1 MSPEEI
7 LVSVI
12 VGLLVNEA
20 CDVSPWCAHYLVRW
34 SVRLRYANPE
44 RRRIRGD
51 ELVALIDERPGKVLK
66 LGTGLGFLAAALPVW
81 LHRVAPVIFHA
92 LAQRWSPEA
101 PELQP
106 TESLRLA
113 LTDLASARE
122 AALVIGDVLSTK
134 DGWGGLVT
142 VSGPWGSGKTKLV
155 GDALKVVSRP
165 RIVSYNPW
173 MMSASDTGKNAMDG
187 LPKKIRASNWRL
199 AGAARAFERY
209 LRTVPPGEHQSRSP
223 APDELEALRR
233 LARKLRRL
241 SRPMVVV
248 IDDIDRV
255 RSEEAVQV
263 FEVVA
268 RTAGL
273 PQLRYLMSFDQS
285 SLARVLP
292 PGLLD
297 RCISKLEV
305 NLDWGIL
312 RRRPVTAGNTWVP

>member
-20 CDVSPWCAHYLVRW
+20 CDVSPWCAHHLVRW

-51 ELVALIDERPGKVLK
+51 ELVALIDERPGKLIK
-66 LGTGLGFLAAALPVW
+66 LGTGLGFLTTAVPVW
-81 LHRVAPVIFHA
+81 LQRIAPAVFHA
-92 LAQRWSPEA
+92 VAQRWSPEA
-101 PELQP
+101 QAFQP
-106 TESLRLA
+106 TESVRLA
-113 LTDLASARE
+113 LTDLTAVRDVIP
-122 AALVIGDVLSTK
+122 VIGDVLSTK
-134 DGWGGLVT
+134 DGRGGLVM

-155 GDALKVVSRP
+155 HDALKTVDGP
-165 RIVSYNPW
+165 RIVNYNPW
-173 MMSASDTGKNAMDG
+173 MVSASVTGRHAMDG
-187 LPKKIRASNWRL
+187 LTKEIRASNRRL
-199 AGAARAFERY
+199 TRLARAFERY
-209 LRTVPPGEHQSRSP
+209 LRTVPSGAQSGS
-223 APDELEALRR
+223 PDELEARRR
-233 LARKLRRL
+233 LAQKLRSL
-241 SRPMVVV
+241 SRPLVVA

-255 RSEEAVQV
+255 RPEEAAQV

-273 PQLRYLMSFDQS
+273 PKLRYLVSFDRS
-285 SLARVLP
+285 SMEQALP

-305 NLDWGIL
+305 DLEWGTL
-312 RRRPVTAGNTWVP
+312 RRRPA